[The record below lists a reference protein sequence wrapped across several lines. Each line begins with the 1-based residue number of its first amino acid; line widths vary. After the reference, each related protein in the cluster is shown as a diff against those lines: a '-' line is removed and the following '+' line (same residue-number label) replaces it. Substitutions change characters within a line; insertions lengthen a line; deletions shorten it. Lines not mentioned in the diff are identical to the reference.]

1 MSSQRPTRLKDL
13 GQLGALRETLTE
25 RERQRQLAAREAA
38 ARRAR
43 EERAANEFRDAMADV
58 QPLHP
63 HGRAVHV
70 PKPHPPQ
77 PSQRLKDEQDVLAD
91 SLSDEIDATSLLD
104 TDEALSYRATGIGPE
119 VLRRLR
125 RGEWSIQAHIDLHG
139 HRVDEAR
146 HALVLFL
153 KHALMNGLRCVR
165 VVHGKGLGSRDKVP
179 VLKGKVRGWLMQ
191 REEVIAFCQA
201 RPIDGGSGALVI
213 LLRPGQPKVQPP
225 PA

>member
-1 MSSQRPTRLKDL
+1 MPPPRPARLKDL
-13 GQLGALRETLTE
+13 GELAQLRDTLVE
-25 RERQRQLAAREAA
+25 RERQRQLAVREAA
-38 ARRAR
+38 ARRVR
-43 EERAANEFRDAMADV
+43 EERIANEFRDAMNGV

-70 PKPHPPQ
+70 PKAHAPQ
-77 PSQRLKDEQDVLAD
+77 PTQRLRDEQEVLVEA
-91 SLSDEIDATSLLD
+91 LSDEIDATTLLD
-104 TDEALSYRATGIGPE
+104 TDDALSYRAPGIGPE

-153 KHALMNGLRCVR
+153 KHALRNGLRCVR
-165 VVHGKGLGSRDKVP
+165 VVHGKGLGSRDRVP
-179 VLKGKVRGWLMQ
+179 VLKGKVRGWLVQ

-201 RPIDGGSGALVI
+201 RPIDGGAGALVV
-213 LLRPGQPKVQPP
+213 LLRPGQPA